1 MVFVEEGQWRE
12 GECVRKRERRED
24 DKKYMHTIADS
35 WSRELEMQQ
44 LTTGAG
50 RYANAEDVAARQ
62 QITFTTFAIHIFA
75 R

>member
-1 MVFVEEGQWRE
+1 
-12 GECVRKRERRED
+12 
-24 DKKYMHTIADS
+24 MHTIADS